1 MTPTKHNGTV
11 YLVGSGPG
19 GLGLLTYKA
28 REVIDAAEVILY
40 DQLPGE
46 EIINTLPKDAECI
59 DVGKYGGNHT
69 MTQSEIESLLVEK
82 ALSGKRVVRLKGGDP
97 FLFGRGG
104 EEMERL
110 RAHNIA
116 VHVVPGVTSGIAV
129 PECVGIPITHR
140 NWASQVTFVTGHEDP
155 DKEISSIDWAWLA
168 KSPGTLVIFM
178 GVKNLGMITELLIA
192 NGMDKTTKIAVIER
206 GFRKDQR
213 VTTATLETITDIA
226 SEIGIR
232 PPAII
237 VIGEVVRLYQDGS
250 EGSWAQEQ

>member
-1 MTPTKHNGTV
+1 MTQKYNGTV

-28 REVIDAAEVILY
+28 REVIDSAEVILY

-59 DVGKYGGNHT
+59 NVGKYGGNHT
-69 MTQSEIESLLVEK
+69 MTQSDIESLIVEK

-97 FLFGRGG
+97 FMFGRGG

-110 RAHNIA
+110 REHNIA
-116 VHVVPGVTSGIAV
+116 VHVIPGVTSGIAV
-129 PECVGIPITHR
+129 PGCAGIPVTHR
-140 NWASQVTFVTGHEDP
+140 SWASQVTFVTGHEDP

-178 GVKNLGMITELLIA
+178 GVKNLGIIAELLIT
-192 NGMDKTTKIAVIER
+192 NGMDKDSKIAVIER

-213 VTTATLETITDIA
+213 VTTATLETIADIA
-226 SEIGIR
+226 SNSGIR

-237 VIGEVVRLYQDGS
+237 VIGEVVSLYRDGS
-250 EGSWAQEQ
+250 EGAWVQE

>member
-28 REVIDAAEVILY
+28 REVIDCAEVILY

-46 EIINTLPKDAECI
+46 EIINTLPKNAECI
-59 DVGKYGGNHT
+59 NVGKYGGNHT

-97 FLFGRGG
+97 FMFGRGG

-110 RAHNIA
+110 REHNIA
-116 VHVVPGVTSGIAV
+116 VHVVPEVTSCIAV
-129 PECVGIPITHR
+129 PECVGIPVTHR

-168 KSPGTLVIFM
+168 KAPGTLVIFM
-178 GVKNLGMITELLIA
+178 GVKNLGMIAELLIS
-192 NGMDKTTKIAVIER
+192 NGMNKDTKIAVIER
-206 GFRKDQR
+206 GLRKDQR

-226 SEIGIR
+226 SEIRMR

-250 EGSWAQEQ
+250 EGIWTQEQ